1 MNEEH
6 RYSGEREVT
15 FGELFFLLVRKLPVI
30 ILAAV
35 LGLAGMFGLLK
46 MRSASTYTA
55 TTRIYAVARD
65 RSTGT
70 DLGIFQGGYTEN
82 DFDAGTELAYDIAE
96 MILSSDVMET
106 ASAALSEVYGEDAP
120 DAKELLSSV
129 KVTRS
134 EYMRRVVTITVTSS
148 DAEEA
153 LAIADA
159 VRDAAADKINSLLGL
174 NVAKTADSASIAS
187 ASGGISKKRLLLGG
201 IAGGALAVFVI
212 LLIYLANDSVRSA
225 RELRER
231 LGIETLSVIPLTRG
245 EKDRKAADQ
254 AFRRLRVNLGFAAKQ
269 PAAVLFAGATKQ
281 DGTSAVVARLG
292 EELAEAGE
300 QAEILGGAELYQ
312 RVKERTLAAWLKE
325 HRKSGGW
332 LLLDAP
338 SLAASMD
345 GAEAAALCDGA
356 VLVVEA
362 GAAGP
367 ADVQDAANQLKKSG
381 CPLLGAVLN
390 KADRA

>member
-35 LGLAGMFGLLK
+35 LGLCAMFGLLK

-148 DAEEA
+148 DAAEA

-159 VRDAAADKINSLLGL
+159 VS
-174 NVAKTADSASIAS
+174 S
-187 ASGGISKKRLLLGG
+187 
-201 IAGGALAVFVI
+201 
-212 LLIYLANDSVRSA
+212 
-225 RELRER
+225 E
-231 LGIETLSVIPLTRG
+231 
-245 EKDRKAADQ
+245 
-254 AFRRLRVNLGFAAKQ
+254 
-269 PAAVLFAGATKQ
+269 
-281 DGTSAVVARLG
+281 
-292 EELAEAGE
+292 
-300 QAEILGGAELYQ
+300 
-312 RVKERTLAAWLKE
+312 
-325 HRKSGGW
+325 
-332 LLLDAP
+332 
-338 SLAASMD
+338 
-345 GAEAAALCDGA
+345 
-356 VLVVEA
+356 
-362 GAAGP
+362 
-367 ADVQDAANQLKKSG
+367 
-381 CPLLGAVLN
+381 
-390 KADRA
+390 